1 MKKLIVLLLGIV
13 LLAGCSG
20 LVEGEVSIEAD
31 AELAAVLIDGETV
44 AIEETATG
52 YYFCGDAAKSGYALE
67 LWIDDGEVHKLKIP
81 LLKGNKRIVIEYV
94 TTPTCSFY
102 TTKSVTDFNH

>member
-20 LVEGEVSIEAD
+20 LVEGEVSIEAE

-44 AIEETATG
+44 AIEETDAG
-52 YYFCGDAAKSGYALE
+52 YYFCGNASKSGYALE
-67 LWIDDGEVHKLKIP
+67 LWIDDGEVHKLQIP
-81 LLKGNKRIVIEYV
+81 LLKGNKIIVVEHV
-94 TTPTCSFY
+94 TAQDRSFY
-102 TTKSVTDFNH
+102 TTKSVTEF